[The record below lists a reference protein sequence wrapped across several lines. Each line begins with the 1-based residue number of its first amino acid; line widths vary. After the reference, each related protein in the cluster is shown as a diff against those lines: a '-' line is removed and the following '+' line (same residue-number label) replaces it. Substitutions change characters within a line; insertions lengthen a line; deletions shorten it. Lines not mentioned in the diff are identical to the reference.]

1 VAEVDLAKYLDSGA
15 LARLAAQP
23 LLARFPMEG
32 TVSGHHKSPHRGS
45 SVEFAEYRNYVPGDD
60 IRRLDWRVFARTDRF
75 YLKEFEAETNLRCY
89 LVLDCSGSM
98 GFAGKH
104 QRKFDFARRLVA
116 SLAYL
121 VIHQGDAAGLICVNQ
136 QTVCDVPPRRNP
148 AHLQSLLEMLD
159 KADAEPH
166 GPTGLIPALHDL
178 AEKVRRRALIV
189 VFSDFFCDLD
199 QLLSCFQHLRF
210 QKHDLAVFQLLDRME
225 LDFKFD
231 RPVRFVDLESPF
243 QIVTE
248 PALVR
253 EQYLQQLQQF
263 LERLR
268 GGCHEFNADYRR
280 VVTDQDFERVLA
292 DFLVERARTAGMS
305 AMS

>member
-1 VAEVDLAKYLDSGA
+1 VPEVDLAKYLDAGA
-15 LARLAAQP
+15 LARLSAQP

-98 GFAGKH
+98 GFVGKH
-104 QRKFDFARRLVA
+104 QRKLDFARRLVA

-121 VIHQGDAAGLICVNQ
+121 VIHQGDAAGLLCVNQ
-136 QTVCDVPPRRNP
+136 RTVFDVPPRRNP
-148 AHLQSLLEMLD
+148 AHLQTVLETLD
-159 KADAEPH
+159 KAEAEPH
-166 GPTGLIPALHDL
+166 GETGLIPALHDL
-178 AEKVRRRALIV
+178 AEKVRRRALVI
-189 VFSDFFCDLD
+189 VFSDFFCDPE

-210 QKHDLAVFQLLDRME
+210 QKHDLAVFHLLDRME
-225 LDFKFD
+225 LEFKFD
-231 RPVRFVDLESPF
+231 RPVRFGDLESSYSL
-243 QIVTE
+243 VTE
-248 PALVR
+248 PALIR
-253 EQYLQQLQQF
+253 ERYLEQLQAF

-268 GGCHEFNADYRR
+268 TGCHEFNADYRR
-280 VVTDQDFERVLA
+280 VVTDEAFEKVLG
-292 DFLVERARTAGMS
+292 DFLVERARTAGLLH
-305 AMS
+305 